1 MANATKNFLT
11 KQSTTDSFKTVSKI
25 GTQKTAEAT
34 GDLIV
39 NKIVDKITK
48 ILKTLRQNNSETV
61 TVKHDKETFK

>member
-1 MANATKNFLT
+1 MVNATKNFLT
-11 KQSTTDSFKTVSKI
+11 KQSTTDAFKTVSKI
-25 GTQKTAEAT
+25 GTQKTAEAA

-48 ILKTLRQNNSETV
+48 ILKTLLQNNSETV

>member
-1 MANATKNFLT
+1 MVNATKNFLT
-11 KQSTTDSFKTVSKI
+11 KQFTTDAFKTVSKI
-25 GTQKTAEAT
+25 GTQKTAKAT